1 MSPVK
6 SCVHCLRLTHSSLL
20 SQAGKM
26 KLAITCVAREL
37 QLDVSVVEARLESLR
52 VLVPDLS
59 SRMSTMRAGDLA
71 RLAASVSDVAQ
82 AMVRLR
88 RVFPTANVSA
98 MVAKRPELLLMPA
111 QEIEARAKALRELLP
126 GVDADAAA
134 AEQPRLLDI
143 AETKAA
149 LAELQRLMP
158 GLNVVKML
166 ANDTDLLTSVQTG
179 PSLIPYDNGTLAQ
192 LQQSLTG
199 GPDAAPEGW

>member
-1 MSPVK
+1 
-6 SCVHCLRLTHSSLL
+6 
-20 SQAGKM
+20 M
-26 KLAITCVAREL
+26 KLAISCVAREL
-37 QLDVSVVEARLESLR
+37 QLDAAVVEARLESLR
-52 VLVPDLS
+52 VLVPDLA

-111 QEIEARAKALRELLP
+111 QDVEARAKALRELLP

-149 LAELQRLMP
+149 LEELRRLMP
-158 GLNVVKML
+158 GMNVVKML

-192 LQQSLTG
+192 LQQTLTG

>member
-1 MSPVK
+1 MSPV
-6 SCVHCLRLTHSSLL
+6 SCVLCLHFTHTSSF
-20 SQAGKM
+20 SQAGKL

-37 QLDVSVVEARLESLR
+37 QLDISVVEARLESLR
-52 VLVPDLS
+52 VLVPDLA

-111 QEIEARAKALRELLP
+111 QDIEARAKALRELLP

>member
-1 MSPVK
+1 MPV
-6 SCVHCLRLTHSSLL
+6 
-20 SQAGKM
+20 
-26 KLAITCVAREL
+26 
-37 QLDVSVVEARLESLR
+37 
-52 VLVPDLS
+52 
-59 SRMSTMRAGDLA
+59 
-71 RLAASVSDVAQ
+71 
-82 AMVRLR
+82 
-88 RVFPTANVSA
+88 
-98 MVAKRPELLLMPA
+98 

>member
-1 MSPVK
+1 MSPV
-6 SCVHCLRLTHSSLL
+6 SCVLCLHLTHTSSC
-20 SQAGKM
+20 SQAGKL

-37 QLDVSVVEARLESLR
+37 QLDISVVEARLESLR
-52 VLVPDLS
+52 VLVPDLA